1 MSTVSRIARKL
12 DERLSVEFTPH
23 VLKLCRQELAERD
36 TKCEFFAGCTT
47 IATTPYRNRYSVVY
61 LCDAHYATVERAQGT
76 VRSDLDLKIST
87 WMYAGLLRKS
97 YVYQNTISGGLL
109 DELID
114 AHEAEIVHAKAHDAR
129 KDARILAEQRGI
141 IAADALK
148 AGAPD
153 EELMTSRDRNDLRE
167 KLHRPRLGP
176 SASRPAVGI
185 VSLPRTEL
193 PDLPF
198 ATPILS

>member
-23 VLKLCRQELAERD
+23 VLRLCRTELADRG
-36 TKCEFFAGCTT
+36 TTCEFFARCPE

-61 LCDAHYATVERAQGT
+61 LCDSHYQIVTNARGAT
-76 VRSDLDLKIST
+76 RSDLDTKISV
-87 WMYAGLLRKS
+87 WMYGGLLRKS
-97 YVYQNTISGGLL
+97 YVYQNTLSGGLL
-109 DELID
+109 DQVVD
-114 AHEAEIVHAKAHDAR
+114 AHEAEVKRAQEHAAR
-129 KDARILAEQRGI
+129 KDARLVAEQRGL

-153 EELMTSRDRNDLRE
+153 EDLLTGRDRNDLRK
-167 KLHRPRLGP
+167 KLHQPQLGP
-176 SASRPAVGI
+176 QKKSPT
-185 VSLPRTEL
+185 VSTVSVPNTDL

-198 ATPILS
+198 QTPILS